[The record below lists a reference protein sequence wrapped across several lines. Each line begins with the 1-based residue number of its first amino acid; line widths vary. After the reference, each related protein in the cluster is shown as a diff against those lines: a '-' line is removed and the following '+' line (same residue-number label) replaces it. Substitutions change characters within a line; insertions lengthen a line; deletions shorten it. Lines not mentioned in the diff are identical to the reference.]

1 MTKKILNKKQKIV
14 ISIVAALL
22 IIALGV
28 TAYVMI
34 SKKTRTTVALADV
47 TAGDITETLKLSG
60 TVNSENQAS
69 FEILDGTYVKSVNV
83 RVGDAVK
90 KGDVLA
96 TFDTSSLSDILSQKR
111 ENYNAAMS
119 QYRKYA
125 SNANAS
131 VAQLESLS
139 KQIEQKQ
146 REIEKL
152 SEKVDAAKPKDDT
165 KETISLK
172 KQLTELLGDSKLAA
186 EIVDRL
192 FSSGTQVSEI
202 LQHLENIINGANNQI
217 SSILKL
223 LSVSNEEKQ
232 LISAQLELVELKA
245 RQSILKL
252 QSGDTLAS
260 LYLSVAESAKNDL
273 DSTVEAVNALKKG
286 WVAEND
292 GVVREINIV
301 SGETYHT
308 PKSNSTVS
316 LDSIDISSL
325 LSSATSDTKD
335 FSGIINQLFPGTP
348 GGIVVEYYP
357 LSATFSVSGKDIK
370 DIYKIK
376 LDQPVEITG
385 ATGKKFSGYVSFI
398 SPTASESASS
408 SITSLLGST
417 SGGSEVE
424 AKAMI
429 EQPDKSIIIGL
440 SVDMSIKLETQKNA
454 TLVPVESIQYEDG
467 KSYIYLYDPDS
478 KTVKK
483 TEVTTGLFDG
493 EHYQILSGCSV
504 GDKIVKIPSEDIED
518 GQKIHAK

>member
-28 TAYVMI
+28 TAYVVI
-34 SKKTRTTVALADV
+34 SKKTRTAVALADV

-90 KGDVLA
+90 KSDVLA
-96 TFDTSSLSDILSQKR
+96 TFDTSSLSDVVAQKR

-152 SEKVDAAKPKDDT
+152 GEKVDAAKPKDDT

-223 LSVSNEEKQ
+223 LSVSDEEKQ
-232 LISAQLELVELKA
+232 LVSAQLELVELKA

-260 LYLSVAESAKNDL
+260 LYLSVAESAKEDL
-273 DSTVEAVNALKKG
+273 DKTVEAVNALKKG

-357 LSATFSVSGKDIK
+357 LSATFSVSGK

>member
-28 TAYVMI
+28 TAYVVI
-34 SKKTRTTVALADV
+34 SKKTRTAVALADV

-96 TFDTSSLSDILSQKR
+96 TFDTSSLSDVVAQKR

-139 KQIEQKQ
+139 KQIERKQ
-146 REIEKL
+146 QEIEKL

-223 LSVSNEEKQ
+223 LSASDEEKQ

-357 LSATFSVSGKDIK
+357 LSATFSVSGKDI
-370 DIYKIK
+370 YKIK

-483 TEVTTGLFDG
+483 TEVTTGLFDR

>member
-28 TAYVMI
+28 TAYVVI
-34 SKKTRTTVALADV
+34 SKKTRTAVALADV

-96 TFDTSSLSDILSQKR
+96 TFDTSSLSDVVAQKR

-125 SNANAS
+125 SNANVS

-139 KQIEQKQ
+139 KQIERKQ

-223 LSVSNEEKQ
+223 LSVSDEEKQ
-232 LISAQLELVELKA
+232 LVSAQLELVELKA

-260 LYLSVAESAKNDL
+260 LYLSVAESAKEDL
-273 DSTVEAVNALKKG
+273 DKTVEAVNALKKG

-357 LSATFSVSGKDIK
+357 LSATFSVSGK

-518 GQKIHAK
+518 GQKIYAK

>member
-96 TFDTSSLSDILSQKR
+96 TFDTSSLSDVVAQKR

-119 QYRKYA
+119 QYGKYA

-146 REIEKL
+146 QDIEKL
-152 SEKVDAAKPKDDT
+152 SEKVDAAKPKDD
-165 KETISLK
+165 TISLK

-223 LSVSNEEKQ
+223 LSVSDEEKQ

-260 LYLSVAESAKNDL
+260 LYLSVAESAKEDL
-273 DSTVEAVNALKKG
+273 DKTVEAVNALKKG

-357 LSATFSVSGKDIK
+357 LSATFSVSGKDI
-370 DIYKIK
+370 YKIE

>member
-96 TFDTSSLSDILSQKR
+96 TFDTSSLSDIVSQKR

-223 LSVSNEEKQ
+223 LSVSDEEKQ

-245 RQSILKL
+245 RQGILKL

-286 WVAEND
+286 WVAEN

-357 LSATFSVSGKDIK
+357 LSATFSVSGK

-518 GQKIHAK
+518 GQKIYAK

>member
-96 TFDTSSLSDILSQKR
+96 TFDTSSLGDVVAQKR

-146 REIEKL
+146 QDIEKL

-223 LSVSNEEKQ
+223 LSVSDEEKQ

-245 RQSILKL
+245 RQGILKL

-260 LYLSVAESAKNDL
+260 LYLSVAESAKEDL
-273 DSTVEAVNALKKG
+273 DKTVEAVNALKKG

-335 FSGIINQLFPGTP
+335 FSGIIKQLFPGTP

-357 LSATFSVSGKDIK
+357 LSATFSVSGK

-493 EHYQILSGCSV
+493 EYYQILSGCSV

>member
-1 MTKKILNKKQKIV
+1 METKKWSTKKKVLVSILV
-14 ISIVAALL
+14 ILCAA
-22 IIALGV
+22 IIAGV
-28 TAYVMI
+28 LYMFFNPDPLPQVSTA
-34 SKKTRTTVALADV
+34 KV
-47 TAGDITETLKLSG
+47 TKGSITQTLDMSG
-60 TVNSENQAS
+60 KVSSSQKGNFVPIDGTKVLTVN
-69 FEILDGTYVKSVNV
+69 VK
-83 RVGDAVK
+83 VGEYVK

-96 TFDTSSLSDILSQKR
+96 TFDTSSLSDVVAQKR

-223 LSVSNEEKQ
+223 LSVSDEEKQ

-245 RQSILKL
+245 RQGILKL

-260 LYLSVAESAKNDL
+260 LYLSVAESAKEDL
-273 DSTVEAVNALKKG
+273 DKTVEAMNALKKG

-357 LSATFSVSGKDIK
+357 LSATFSVSGKDI
-370 DIYKIK
+370 YKIK

-440 SVDMSIKLETQKNA
+440 SVDMSIKLETQENA

>member
-96 TFDTSSLSDILSQKR
+96 TFDTSSLSDVVAQKR

-131 VAQLESLS
+131 VARLESLS

-146 REIEKL
+146 QEIEKL

-223 LSVSNEEKQ
+223 LSVSDEEKQ

-245 RQSILKL
+245 RQGILKL

-260 LYLSVAESAKNDL
+260 LYLSVAESAKEDL
-273 DSTVEAVNALKKG
+273 DKTVEAVNALKKG

-357 LSATFSVSGKDIK
+357 LSATFSVSGKDI
-370 DIYKIK
+370 YKIK

-385 ATGKKFSGYVSFI
+385 ETGQKFSGYVSFI

-467 KSYIYLYDPDS
+467 KSYIYLYDQDS

>member
-34 SKKTRTTVALADV
+34 SKKARTTVALADV

-96 TFDTSSLSDILSQKR
+96 TFDTSSLSDVVAQKR

-223 LSVSNEEKQ
+223 LSVSDEEKQ

-260 LYLSVAESAKNDL
+260 LYLSVAESAK
-273 DSTVEAVNALKKG
+273 VEAVNALKKG

-357 LSATFSVSGKDIK
+357 LSATFSVSGK

>member
-28 TAYVMI
+28 TAYVVI

-96 TFDTSSLSDILSQKR
+96 TFDTSSLSDIVSQKR

-152 SEKVDAAKPKDDT
+152 NAAKPKDDT

-308 PKSNSTVS
+308 SKSNSTVS

-357 LSATFSVSGKDIK
+357 LSATFSVSGK

>member
-28 TAYVMI
+28 TAYVVI
-34 SKKTRTTVALADV
+34 SKKTRTAVALADV

-96 TFDTSSLSDILSQKR
+96 TFDTSSLSDVVAQKR

-125 SNANAS
+125 SNANVS

-139 KQIEQKQ
+139 KQIERKQ

-223 LSVSNEEKQ
+223 LSVSDEEKQ
-232 LISAQLELVELKA
+232 LVSAQLELVELKA

-260 LYLSVAESAKNDL
+260 LYLSVAESAKEDL
-273 DSTVEAVNALKKG
+273 DKTVEAVNALKKG

-357 LSATFSVSGKDIK
+357 LSATFSVSGK

-518 GQKIHAK
+518 GQNIYAK

>member
-69 FEILDGTYVKSVNV
+69 FEILDGTYVKNVNV

-96 TFDTSSLSDILSQKR
+96 TFDTSSLGDVVAQKR

-146 REIEKL
+146 QEIEKL

-223 LSVSNEEKQ
+223 LSVSDEEKQ
-232 LISAQLELVELKA
+232 QAKELVTCINYHDKV
-245 RQSILKL
+245 SN
-252 QSGDTLAS
+252 DDC
-260 LYLSVAESAKNDL
+260 SVEC
-273 DSTVEAVNALKKG
+273 
-286 WVAEND
+286 
-292 GVVREINIV
+292 
-301 SGETYHT
+301 
-308 PKSNSTVS
+308 
-316 LDSIDISSL
+316 
-325 LSSATSDTKD
+325 
-335 FSGIINQLFPGTP
+335 
-348 GGIVVEYYP
+348 
-357 LSATFSVSGKDIK
+357 LSANDVAGVD
-370 DIYKIK
+370 
-376 LDQPVEITG
+376 
-385 ATGKKFSGYVSFI
+385 
-398 SPTASESASS
+398 
-408 SITSLLGST
+408 LLLWGRDT
-417 SGGSEVE
+417 
-424 AKAMI
+424 
-429 EQPDKSIIIGL
+429 
-440 SVDMSIKLETQKNA
+440 
-454 TLVPVESIQYEDG
+454 TLVKEGTINGLYAAWMENTIERPKPDENGQTDEKQQYLF
-467 KSYIYLYDPDS
+467 LYDPD
-478 KTVKK
+478 KLCVVVLGGKWEVCETVAAEL
-483 TEVTTGLFDG
+483 TIVQTDIPTPERDRDF
-493 EHYQILSGCSV
+493 IWV
-504 GDKIVKIPSEDIED
+504 GAL
-518 GQKIHAK
+518 G

>member
-357 LSATFSVSGKDIK
+357 LSATFSVSGKDI
-370 DIYKIK
+370 YKIK

-440 SVDMSIKLETQKNA
+440 LVDMSIKLETQKNA

>member
-28 TAYVMI
+28 TAYVVI
-34 SKKTRTTVALADV
+34 SKKTRTAVALADV

-96 TFDTSSLSDILSQKR
+96 TFDTSSLSDVVAQKR

-139 KQIEQKQ
+139 KQIERKQ
-146 REIEKL
+146 QEIEKL

-223 LSVSNEEKQ
+223 LSASDEEKQ

-286 WVAEND
+286 WLPRTTA
-292 GVVREINIV
+292 
-301 SGETYHT
+301 
-308 PKSNSTVS
+308 
-316 LDSIDISSL
+316 L
-325 LSSATSDTKD
+325 
-335 FSGIINQLFPGTP
+335 
-348 GGIVVEYYP
+348 
-357 LSATFSVSGKDIK
+357 SGK
-370 DIYKIK
+370 
-376 LDQPVEITG
+376 
-385 ATGKKFSGYVSFI
+385 
-398 SPTASESASS
+398 
-408 SITSLLGST
+408 
-417 SGGSEVE
+417 
-424 AKAMI
+424 
-429 EQPDKSIIIGL
+429 
-440 SVDMSIKLETQKNA
+440 
-454 TLVPVESIQYEDG
+454 
-467 KSYIYLYDPDS
+467 
-478 KTVKK
+478 
-483 TEVTTGLFDG
+483 
-493 EHYQILSGCSV
+493 
-504 GDKIVKIPSEDIED
+504 
-518 GQKIHAK
+518 

>member
-28 TAYVMI
+28 TAYVVI
-34 SKKTRTTVALADV
+34 SKKTRTAVALADV

-69 FEILDGTYVKSVNV
+69 FEILDGTCVKSVNV

-96 TFDTSSLSDILSQKR
+96 TFDTSSLSDVVAQKR

-125 SNANAS
+125 SNANVS

-139 KQIEQKQ
+139 KQIERKQ

-223 LSVSNEEKQ
+223 LSVSDEEKQ
-232 LISAQLELVELKA
+232 LVSAQLELVELKA

-260 LYLSVAESAKNDL
+260 LYLSVAESAKEDL
-273 DSTVEAVNALKKG
+273 DKTVEAVNALKKG

-357 LSATFSVSGKDIK
+357 LSATFSVSGKDI
-370 DIYKIK
+370 YKIK

-385 ATGKKFSGYVSFI
+385 ATCKKFSGYVSFI

>member
-28 TAYVMI
+28 TAYVVI

-96 TFDTSSLSDILSQKR
+96 TFDTSSLSDVVAQKR

-223 LSVSNEEKQ
+223 LSVSDEEKQ

-245 RQSILKL
+245 RQGILKL

-301 SGETYHT
+301 SGEIYHT

-316 LDSIDISSL
+316 LDSDSINISSL

-357 LSATFSVSGKDIK
+357 LSATFSVSGK

>member
-325 LSSATSDTKD
+325 LSSATSDTNYQSA
-335 FSGIINQLFPGTP
+335 FPWHSRRYSG
-348 GGIVVEYYP
+348 
-357 LSATFSVSGKDIK
+357 
-370 DIYKIK
+370 
-376 LDQPVEITG
+376 
-385 ATGKKFSGYVSFI
+385 
-398 SPTASESASS
+398 
-408 SITSLLGST
+408 
-417 SGGSEVE
+417 
-424 AKAMI
+424 
-429 EQPDKSIIIGL
+429 
-440 SVDMSIKLETQKNA
+440 
-454 TLVPVESIQYEDG
+454 
-467 KSYIYLYDPDS
+467 
-478 KTVKK
+478 
-483 TEVTTGLFDG
+483 
-493 EHYQILSGCSV
+493 
-504 GDKIVKIPSEDIED
+504 
-518 GQKIHAK
+518 

>member
-28 TAYVMI
+28 TAYVVI
-34 SKKTRTTVALADV
+34 SKKTRTAVALADV

-96 TFDTSSLSDILSQKR
+96 TFDTSSLSDVVAQKR

-139 KQIEQKQ
+139 KQIERKQ
-146 REIEKL
+146 QEIEKL

-223 LSVSNEEKQ
+223 LSASDEEKQ

-357 LSATFSVSGKDIK
+357 LSATFSVSGKDI
-370 DIYKIK
+370 YKIK

-424 AKAMI
+424 AKAPLLFRSSQYNTRTESRISISMI
-429 EQPDKSIIIGL
+429 RIQRPLRKPKSQQDFLTESIIRYFP
-440 SVDMSIKLETQKNA
+440 A
-454 TLVPVESIQYEDG
+454 
-467 KSYIYLYDPDS
+467 
-478 KTVKK
+478 
-483 TEVTTGLFDG
+483 
-493 EHYQILSGCSV
+493 
-504 GDKIVKIPSEDIED
+504 
-518 GQKIHAK
+518 AR

>member
-34 SKKTRTTVALADV
+34 SKKARTTVALADV

-96 TFDTSSLSDILSQKR
+96 TFDTSSLSDVVAQKR

-146 REIEKL
+146 QEIEKL

-223 LSVSNEEKQ
+223 LSASDEEKQ

-357 LSATFSVSGKDIK
+357 LSATFSVSGKDIY
-370 DIYKIK
+370 IIK

-493 EHYQILSGCSV
+493 EYYQILSGCSV

-518 GQKIHAK
+518 GQKIYAK